1 MRIAVSI
8 ECLVASL
15 ALTEAFSPS
24 FVVHKNGAAL
34 SRMTTA
40 HHRLH
45 DVGGGTLAGRH
56 SLRNGASTTRL
67 DMMFDQL
74 SSALTEVAQNFG
86 GKQRMTENSIQPALK
101 SVRRA
106 LLDADVNLD
115 VATAL
120 IDGVKR
126 RSLGQEVTK
135 GVTAEQQFI
144 KAMYDELLDMM
155 GGDAASQKG
164 GMMGSNPSM
173 QSPTATLAYKSD
185 GSSDGPTVILLAGLQ
200 GAGKTTAAGKL
211 ALYLKER
218 EVDSDA
224 ISDMSEEERSKT
236 LASRLPKRNRKVL
249 LAAADVYRP
258 AAIEQLEILGKS
270 IDVEVFSMGT
280 DADPADIAKEAVE
293 KAKREGFDTV
303 LVDTAG
309 RQVVDEELME
319 ELRRVKKTVEP
330 DETLL
335 VVDAMTGQA
344 AASLTAS
351 FDSAVGISGA
361 ILTKLDGDSRGGAAV
376 SILGVS
382 GKPIKFVGVGEKTA
396 DLEPFYPD
404 RMASRILGMGDVI
417 SLVEKASMEVSD
429 ADAAKMQE
437 KMAKAEF
444 DFDDF
449 MQQSSM
455 VSKMGSMAGVAKM
468 LPGMGNMI
476 DASQM
481 KQVEQRIKRSE
492 AMICSMT
499 KKERANPELLLTDK
513 SARSR
518 VTRIAKG
525 AGLAFEDGV
534 NFMSEFQ
541 KMRTMMGRM
550 SKQAGLGAPEGEES
564 EMVPAFA
571 GGGGN
576 RNARRAAKKK
586 GKKGGRGGGM
596 GFGAR

>member
-1 MRIAVSI
+1 MRIATI
-8 ECLVASL
+8 ESLSLVL
-15 ALTEAFSPS
+15 AAFAVTPS
-24 FVVHKNGAAL
+24 DCFVFHKNRAILTSKL
-34 SRMTTA
+34 SR
-40 HHRLH
+40 RH
-45 DVGGGTLAGRH
+45 DDALLRH
-56 SLRNGASTTRL
+56 SQTISTGSNTQL
-67 DMMFDQL
+67 NMMFDQL
-74 SSALTEVAQNFG
+74 SSALTEVAKNFG

-126 RSLGQEVTK
+126 RSLGKEVTK

-155 GGDAASQKG
+155 GGDADAESNT
-164 GMMGSNPSM
+164 GMVGSPSL
-173 QSPTATLAYKSD
+173 QSPTATLAH
-185 GSSDGPTVILLAGLQ
+185 SSDSSEPAVILLAGLQ

-218 EVDSDA
+218 EVDPNA
-224 ISDMSEEERSKT
+224 ISSMSEEERSKT

-258 AAIEQLEILGKS
+258 AAIEQLQILGKQ
-270 IDVEVFSMGT
+270 IDVEVFSMGV
-280 DADPADIAKEAVE
+280 DADPADIAKAAVQ
-293 KAKREGFDTV
+293 KAKEEGFDTV
-303 LVDTAG
+303 VVDTAG

-319 ELRRVKKTVEP
+319 ELRRVKKTVNP

-376 SILGVS
+376 SIRGVS
-382 GKPIKFVGVGEKTA
+382 GKPIKFVGVGEKTE

-449 MQQSSM
+449 MTQSRM
-455 VSKMGSMAGVAKM
+455 VAKMGSMAGVAKM
-468 LPGMGNMI
+468 LPGLGGMI
-476 DASQM
+476 DNSQM
-481 KQVEQRIKRSE
+481 RQVEQRIKRSE

-499 KKERANPELLLTDK
+499 KKERANPELLLTDRT
-513 SARSR
+513 ARSR
-518 VTRIAKG
+518 ITRITRG
-525 AGLAFEDGV
+525 SGLAFEDGLA
-534 NFMSEFQ
+534 FMSEFQ
-541 KMRTMMGRM
+541 KMRTMISRM
-550 SKQAGLGAPEGEES
+550 SKQAGMGVGGPEEGAGDA
-564 EMVPAFA
+564 EMVPAMA
-571 GGGGN
+571 GN

-586 GKKGGRGGGM
+586 GKKAGRGGGM

>member
-1 MRIAVSI
+1 MKITI
-8 ECLVASL
+8 ESL
-15 ALTEAFSPS
+15 ALLLAAFAAAPS
-24 FVVHKNGAAL
+24 NGFVFHKNRAIL
-34 SRMTTA
+34 SSKLYNCYDDTF
-40 HHRLH
+40 
-45 DVGGGTLAGRH
+45 LAQYNSHVRPSG
-56 SLRNGASTTRL
+56 SSKTQLN
-67 DMMFDQL
+67 MMFDQL
-74 SSALTEVAQNFG
+74 SSALTDVAKNFG
-86 GKQRMTENSIQPALK
+86 GKQRMTENSIEPALK

-126 RSLGQEVTK
+126 RSLGKEVTK

-155 GGDAASQKG
+155 GGDAEAQKDN
-164 GMMGSNPSM
+164 GMVGSPSL
-173 QSPTATLAYKSD
+173 QSPTATLAY
-185 GSSDGPTVILLAGLQ
+185 SSDSSAPAVILLAGLQ

-218 EVDSDA
+218 EVDPNA

-236 LASRLPKRNRKVL
+236 LVSRLPKRNRKVL

-258 AAIEQLEILGKS
+258 AAIEQLQILGKQ
-270 IDVEVFSMGT
+270 IDVEVFSMGV
-280 DADPADIAKEAVE
+280 DADPADIAKAAVE

-303 LVDTAG
+303 VVDTAG
-309 RQVVDEELME
+309 RQVVDEDLME
-319 ELRRVKKTVEP
+319 ELRRVKKTVQP

-351 FDSAVGISGA
+351 FDSAVGITGA

-376 SILGVS
+376 SIRGVS

-417 SLVEKASMEVSD
+417 SLVEKAAMKVSD

-437 KMAKAEF
+437 KMTKAEF

-449 MQQSSM
+449 MTQSKM
-455 VSKMGSMAGVAKM
+455 VSSMGSMAGVAKM
-468 LPGMGNMI
+468 LPGLGGMI
-476 DASQM
+476 DNSQM
-481 KQVEQRIKRSE
+481 RQVEQRIKRSE

-499 KKERANPELLLTDK
+499 KRERANPDLLLTDK
-513 SARSR
+513 SGRSR
-518 VTRIAKG
+518 ITRITNG
-525 AGLAFEDGV
+525 SGLAFEDGLA
-534 NFMSEFQ
+534 FMSEFQ
-541 KMRTMMGRM
+541 KMRTMMSRM
-550 SKQAGLGAPEGEES
+550 SKQAGMGAGPEEGADA
-564 EMVPAFA
+564 EMVPGMA
-571 GGGGN
+571 GN

-586 GKKGGRGGGM
+586 GKKGGRSGGM

>member
-1 MRIAVSI
+1 MHDTDPNNEVMTHAFFRGLTSI
-8 ECLVASL
+8 
-15 ALTEAFSPS
+15 FN
-24 FVVHKNGAAL
+24 FAAY
-34 SRMTTA
+34 
-40 HHRLH
+40 HY
-45 DVGGGTLAGRH
+45 GGL
-56 SLRNGASTTRL
+56 N
-67 DMMFDQL
+67 
-74 SSALTEVAQNFG
+74 
-86 GKQRMTENSIQPALK
+86 KRMTENSIQPALK

-106 LLDADVNLD
+106 LLDADVNLE

-120 IDGVKR
+120 LDGVKR
-126 RSLGQEVTK
+126 RSLGMEVTK
-135 GVTAEQQFI
+135 GVTAEQQFV

-155 GGDAASQKG
+155 GGDADSG
-164 GMMGSNPSM
+164 GAMGGNPSL
-173 QSPTATLAYKSD
+173 QSPTATLAYKEGSD
-185 GSSDGPTVILLAGLQ
+185 PSVILLAGLQ

-218 EVDSDA
+218 EVDSTALD
-224 ISDMSEEERSKT
+224 SMSEEERSQT
-236 LASRLPKRNRKVL
+236 LASRMPKRNRKVL

-258 AAIEQLEILGKS
+258 AAIEQLQILGKS

-280 DADPADIAKEAVE
+280 DEDPAIIAKTAVE
-293 KAKREGFDTV
+293 KAKKEGFDTV
-303 LVDTAG
+303 IVDTAG

-319 ELRRVKKTVEP
+319 ELRRVKKSVSP

-376 SILGVS
+376 SIRGVS

-396 DLEPFYPD
+396 DLEPFFPD

-429 ADAAKMQE
+429 ADAKKMQE
-437 KMAKAEF
+437 KMVKAQF

-449 MQQSSM
+449 MQQTKM
-455 VSKMGSMAGVAKM
+455 VSSMGSMAGVAKM

-476 DASQM
+476 DNSQM
-481 KQVEQRIKRSE
+481 KQVEIRLKRSE

-499 KKERANPELLLTDK
+499 KKERANPDLLLTDK
-513 SARSR
+513 TARSR
-518 VTRIAKG
+518 ITRIAKG
-525 AGLAFEDGV
+525 SGLKFEDGLA
-534 NFMSEFQ
+534 FMSEFQ
-541 KMRTMMGRM
+541 KMRTMISRM
-550 SKQAGLGAPEGEES
+550 SKQAGMGAGMEPDPE
-564 EMVPAFA
+564 EMMPALA
-571 GGGGN
+571 GGAGN

-586 GKKGGRGGGM
+586 GKKGGGRGGG
-596 GFGAR
+596 GFGFSR